1 MTARVARHLQLA
13 AACDAGG
20 VTRTILRRVGGLAMA
35 LLLGGACGEPGARGP
50 ARDEGHPA
58 APADRPAERT
68 PAPRPNDLPPEADEV
83 LALIARGGPFPY
95 RQDGGVFQNR
105 EGRLPARPRGY
116 YHEYTVPTPGSRDRG
131 PRRIVTGGDPPTEHF
146 YTSDHY
152 RTFRPIEGT
161 R

>member
-1 MTARVARHLQLA
+1 MTALAARHLRPA
-13 AACDAGG
+13 AACDAGA
-20 VTRTILRRVGGLAMA
+20 VTRTFLRRVGGLAIA
-35 LLLGGACGEPGARGP
+35 LLLVGACDAPAARGP

-58 APADRPAERT
+58 EPVGRPAEEA
-68 PAPRPNDLPPEADEV
+68 PAPRPSDLPPEAYEV
-83 LALIARGGPFPY
+83 LALIAQGGPFPY

-105 EGRLPARPRGY
+105 EGRLPARPRGH

-152 RTFRPIEGT
+152 RTFRPIEVT